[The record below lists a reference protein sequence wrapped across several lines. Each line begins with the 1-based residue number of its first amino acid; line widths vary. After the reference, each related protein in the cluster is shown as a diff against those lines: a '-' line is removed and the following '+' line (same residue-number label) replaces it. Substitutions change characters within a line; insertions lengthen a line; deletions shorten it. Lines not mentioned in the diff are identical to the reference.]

1 VIRGSF
7 RKESTMRSKFLL
19 IALGSALAGCQTPT
33 GPDVRAAGLSAV
45 NVPVVTSANYVFDAA
60 APGGTL
66 ASGESDRLNGWFQ
79 GLDLGYG
86 DTVYVDGGY
95 APGARS
101 QVAVIA
107 GRYGMIVT
115 PGAPITAGPVRPG
128 SVRVVVARRR
138 AFVPNCPNWSR
149 PSQPDWNN
157 QSMSNYGCSVNSNLA
172 AMIADPQDLIHG
184 REAAPVTDAVAAAR
198 AVDMYRTKPMTGAGG
213 LQSVSP
219 KGGN

>member
-1 VIRGSF
+1 
-7 RKESTMRSKFLL
+7 MRSKFLL

-115 PGAPITAGPVRPG
+115 PGAPVTAGPVRPG

>member
-1 VIRGSF
+1 
-7 RKESTMRSKFLL
+7 MRSKFLL